1 MPEVHEELTEENHNL
16 FDIMDVKDVT
26 YYKKKY
32 FQDHKDALLFCL
44 YYDDFEI
51 VNPIGSHR
59 KKHKLSIFYWSLL
72 NISPAFRFK
81 IQTTQLLGVAN
92 SSDIRK
98 FGLSA
103 MLKNFVDSMKNT
115 PRKRVKCK

>member
-1 MPEVHEELTEENHNL
+1 M
-16 FDIMDVKDVT
+16 
-26 YYKKKY
+26 
-32 FQDHKDALLFCL
+32 FCL

-72 NISPAFRFK
+72 NIRPAFRFK

-103 MLKNFVDSMKNT
+103 MLKDFVDSMKEIHRGKELNVNNVVKTYYGTLYYVIGDT
-115 PRKRVKCK
+115 PATQLLGRCFHG